1 MLTDVNEKDFIF
13 LSFQII
19 RKTIY
24 ILEHTVVSKLLE
36 MLDELPPVNSKIS
49 SKTFVIYT
57 LIYT

>member
-1 MLTDVNEKDFIF
+1 MLTDVNEEDFIF